1 MTHADGSASALL
13 FRPSIHFLDGEPT
26 LGGDPDVA

>member
-13 FRPSIHFLDGEPT
+13 FRPPAYRLRVALT
-26 LGGDPDVA
+26 AGGGPNAA